1 MASAADVMRD
11 VKRESIVA
19 DPVDVG
25 IDLGT
30 TYSVVARLDE
40 RGAPV
45 AIPNTEGELTTPS
58 VVHVNDDGTF
68 IVGKPATAYGT
79 NTVRAFKRFMGE
91 DKRLALAGREY
102 TAEQL
107 SAEVLRKLV
116 RDAAAALG
124 APVERA
130 VISVPAHF
138 GNVEREATRRAGQAA
153 GLTVLQI
160 INEPTAAADVYVS
173 RRSGQA
179 LPGHLIVFDLGGGTL
194 DITLIETE
202 VEGATVNQTVRR
214 TDGTVS
220 LGGQNF
226 TDELTRLFTARYKET
241 HGLDLD
247 DVARAEVGRCAEA
260 AKLALSSGESAA
272 MVGAA
277 QGGPKMTLNI
287 SRPEFEHAIRKPLR
301 EIEGL
306 TEMLIYSAGL
316 EPKDIGKVLL
326 AGGSSRVPSVRAA
339 VRKIFG
345 QEPDESLDPDLAVA
359 WGAALRAGRFAK
371 GSGDLVVKLGDI
383 TVVDCVTQPIGVKTA
398 RGGGYAMDVVLPEG
412 AALEK
417 WSAPRRYAPRQANEA
432 AISVEVYQ
440 GKQAELE
447 NNLRLGAIVVE
458 LPAGSRPD
466 NTDIRVWMRLNLSGI
481 LETQVSINGADP
493 IKAEFRV

>member
-1 MASAADVMRD
+1 MA
-11 VKRESIVA
+11 E
-19 DPVDVG
+19 PVDVG

-45 AIPNTEGELTTPS
+45 AIPNAEGELTTPS

-68 IVGKPATAYGT
+68 IVGKPATAYAT
-79 NTVRAFKRFMGE
+79 NTARAFKRFMGE
-91 DKRLALAGREY
+91 EKRLALAGREY

-107 SAEVLRKLV
+107 SAEVLRKLE
-116 RDAAAALG
+116 RDASAALS
-124 APVERA
+124 APVQRA

-173 RRSGQA
+173 RQGGQA
-179 LPGHLIVFDLGGGTL
+179 TPGHLIVFDLGGGTL

-202 VEGATVNQTVRR
+202 VEGAAVNQTVRR

-220 LGGQNF
+220 LGGQDF
-226 TDELTRLFTARYKET
+226 TNELTRLFAARYKET

-247 DVARAEVGRCAEA
+247 DAARAEVGRRAEA
-260 AKLALSSGESAA
+260 AKLALSSGESTD
-272 MVGAA
+272 VVITT
-277 QGGPKMTLNI
+277 QGGPEMTITI
-287 SRPEFEHAIRKPLR
+287 SRPEFEYAIRKPLR
-301 EIEGL
+301 EIAGL

-316 EPKDIGKVLL
+316 EPKDISKVLL

-359 WGAALRAGRFAK
+359 WGAALRAGRFVS
-371 GSGDLVVKLGDI
+371 GSGDLVVKPGDI
-383 TVVDCVTQPIGVKTA
+383 TVVDSVTQPIGVKTA
-398 RGGGYAMDVVLPEG
+398 RSGGMYAMDVVLAEG
-412 AALEK
+412 ASLDK
-417 WSAPRRYAPRQANEA
+417 WSAPRRYAPRQENEA

-447 NNLRLGAIVVE
+447 NNLRLGAVVVE

-493 IKAEFRV
+493 TKAEFRV

>member
-1 MASAADVMRD
+1 MA
-11 VKRESIVA
+11 E
-19 DPVDVG
+19 PVDVG

-45 AIPNTEGELTTPS
+45 AVPNAEGELTTPS

-68 IVGKPATAYGT
+68 IVGKLAGAYPT
-79 NTVRAFKRFMGE
+79 NTARAFKRFMGE
-91 DKRLALAGREY
+91 EKRLALAGREY

-116 RDAAAALG
+116 RDASAALG

-138 GNVEREATRRAGQAA
+138 GYVEREATRRAGQAA

-160 INEPTAAADVYVS
+160 INEPTAAADVYV
-173 RRSGQA
+173 RSQGGQA
-179 LPGHLIVFDLGGGTL
+179 TPGHLIVFDLGGGTL

-220 LGGQNF
+220 LGGQDF
-226 TDELTRLFTARYKET
+226 TNELIKLFVTRYKEA
-241 HGLDLD
+241 HGIDVD
-247 DVARAEVGRCAEA
+247 DAARAEMGRRAEA
-260 AKLALSSGESAA
+260 AKLALSSADSTDVIVSAP
-272 MVGAA
+272 
-277 QGGPKMTLNI
+277 GGPDMTI
-287 SRPEFEHAIRKPLR
+287 TVSRPEFEYAIRKPLR
-301 EIEGL
+301 EIAGL

-316 EPKDIGKVLL
+316 EPKDISKVLL

-345 QEPDESLDPDLAVA
+345 QDPDESLDPDLAVA
-359 WGAALRAGRFAK
+359 WGAALRAGRFAQ
-371 GSGDLVVKLGDI
+371 GSGDLVVKPGDI
-383 TVVDCVTQPIGVKTA
+383 TVVDSVTQPIGVKTA
-398 RGGGYAMDVVLPEG
+398 RGGGYAMDVVLAEG
-412 AALEK
+412 APLDT
-417 WSAPRRYAPRQANEA
+417 WSAPRRYAPRHEHEA

-447 NNLRLGAIVVE
+447 NNLRLGAVVVE

-481 LETQVSINGADP
+481 LETQVSINSAEP
-493 IKAEFRV
+493 TKAEFRV